1 MKFLLDL
8 FWTFF
13 KLGAVTFG
21 GGYAMIAI
29 LEDIICTQKKWLA
42 KEELL
47 DIIAIAQMTPG
58 TIAINAATFV
68 GYKHLKTKGALVA
81 SIGLVLPSIII
92 VSVIVLFF
100 GAQLSNPYVQA
111 AFSGIR
117 CCVVALIL
125 VAVVRMFK
133 DSVKENWGRISFL
146 LSLLLMTFTPISPI
160 LLIVAGA
167 VIAMLTQWFLPQWFS
182 QKTAKK

>member
-1 MKFLLDL
+1 MKFLFDL

-29 LEDIICTQKKWLA
+29 LEDIICTQKQWLE

-68 GYKHLKTKGALVA
+68 GFKYKGVGGAIAA
-81 SIGLVLPSIII
+81 SIGLVMPSVII
-92 VSVIVLFF
+92 VTVIVLLF
-100 GAQLSNPYVQA
+100 GAELSNPLVQA
-111 AFSGIR
+111 AFTGIR
-117 CCVVALIL
+117 CCVVALIM
-125 VAVVRMFK
+125 VAVVRMYK
-133 DSVKENWGRISFL
+133 DSVKENWGRLAFLISV
-146 LSLLLMTFTPISPI
+146 LLMVFSGLNPIG
-160 LLIVAGA
+160 LIVAGA
-167 VIAMLTQWFLPQWFS
+167 AIAMLTQLIIPKWFS
-182 QKTAKK
+182 KKLA